1 MDITV
6 IITITIMVRQRQITL
21 ALQIRPVLEVI
32 KVVVVENS
40 VMKMTVS
47 VAV

>member
-32 KVVVVENS
+32 KVAVVENS